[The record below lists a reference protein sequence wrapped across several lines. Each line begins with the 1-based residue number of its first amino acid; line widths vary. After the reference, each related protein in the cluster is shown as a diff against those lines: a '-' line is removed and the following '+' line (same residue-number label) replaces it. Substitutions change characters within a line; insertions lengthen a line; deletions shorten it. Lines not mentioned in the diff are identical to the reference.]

1 MQTGLYTEKVKT
13 ALRDGREVE
22 IRVLAQDDGERLR
35 RLFFRLS
42 PLSVYRRFLS
52 PLPRPREEGLRRLL
66 DVDHR
71 DREALAALHDDE
83 IVAVARYGRQPGSE
97 VAEIAVVVAD
107 DWQCDGLALLL
118 LQRLAGIAELRGIK
132 RFQATVLGE
141 NAPALRLVRRLFPAS
156 HARWESG
163 TAEIEI
169 PLKRSV
175 AGSSSP

>member
-1 MQTGLYTEKVKT
+1 MQTGLYTDGVKT

-22 IRVLAQDDGERLR
+22 IRVLAQNDGERLR

-107 DWQCDGLALLL
+107 DWQRDGLALLL
-118 LQRLAGIAELRGIK
+118 LQRLTGIAELRGIK
-132 RFQATVLGE
+132 RFQATILGE
-141 NAPALRLVRRLFPAS
+141 NAPALRLVRRVFPAS
-156 HARWESG
+156 RARWESG

-169 PLKRSV
+169 PLKESA